1 MNAEGSLR
9 EKSLIFVPLYWS
21 FMMGSSVLWQVCE
34 VGTLLEVIA
43 ISLLWV
49 IVCPYAWK
57 DHEKKDF

>member
-1 MNAEGSLR
+1 MKAEGSPR
-9 EKSLIFVPLYWS
+9 ETSFVFVP

-49 IVCPYAWK
+49 IVCPYA
-57 DHEKKDF
+57 

>member
-1 MNAEGSLR
+1 MKAEGSQR
-9 EKSLIFVPLYWS
+9 ENSLVFVPLHWS

-57 DHEKKDF
+57 DH